1 MSVRGAIFLGVG
13 STGQAGHDPG
23 EEGFGNGRL
32 VGIASWL
39 GYIAAIVLVLLAV
52 FAVFIVA
59 TISSVDWGLLSFSK
73 DPPVS
78 DILASVALTFL
89 AFLGFSMITFAAGDV
104 QAGPIP
110 VPAPR

>member
-32 VGIASWL
+32 VGIASL
-39 GYIAAIVLVLLAV
+39 AAIVLVLLAV

-73 DPPVS
+73 DPPLS